1 MWLVLLLHGLSPPV
15 FQWQPVSPGVRTQ
28 AVCGVSPRARL
39 GRRKSWRPQRRCP
52 GGQHRARVPFS
63 LLPAPPRPAA
73 LPVCPSPAASCGA
86 AAGHSQVPTQETTSY
101 LFCPCISARSSTQHI
116 HVHACAHAC
125 IHTCMY
131 RRTHTLT
138 HRCTCAY
145 THAHTHVHVHRH
157 AHHTRTFAHTQ
168 THARKCAHT
177 HAPHSEIYSFVWS
190 IVFGP

>member
-39 GRRKSWRPQRRCP
+39 GRRKSRRPQRRCP

-73 LPVCPSPAASCGA
+73 PPVCPSPAASCGA

-131 RRTHTLT
+131 RRTRSHTDAHVHTRMRT
-138 HRCTCAY
+138 HACTCAQARTSYMHICTHTDTCTQVCTY
-145 THAHTHVHVHRH
+145 TRS
-157 AHHTRTFAHTQ
+157 TF
-168 THARKCAHT
+168 
-177 HAPHSEIYSFVWS
+177 
-190 IVFGP
+190 